1 MSQTQDLQL
10 QSKVNHDQNCLTK
23 YVNFVRCFC
32 KQFLNFQYLCLLD
45 FASDKQCKCNR
56 KLGSSETFKQHLS
69 QHTTPSNQAVSN
81 YNVMDNLKNIFI
93 DIDPS
98 TGKNKFETEFNL
110 VETMQK
116 RLQSEYQDLFN
127 GNINEFVSMPETFQY
142 EKDISISIQ
151 GLEERIAVERA
162 QGQEAYG
169 FNDSEITKME
179 NELKNMKGDVAES
192 LVHSKL
198 KLFFAKSRGVLFHSF
213 HPESVMQP
221 LVGRAASQR
230 QNVSSLALTPLE
242 VKLAHVLNINV
253 ITIEQE
259 ADGIIQR
266 INSTLSNPPTFS
278 CKDLDTELEKQKKL
292 EKKKFTFIQSM
303 LKQISKCT
311 GQNKFSFED
320 AKKAF
325 VIGILHHNFKPDGE
339 MDFIGVLPDDG
350 LIISFEV
357 KYQVVDPSKAPTKLL
372 NDATR
377 QTKNNEAFIS
387 RVFGPMLSSSWRLV
401 KVPIILQQDTTGT
414 LIPAECCSHCSKY
427 IISSG
432 SLNDLPQWFKQTGL
446 TTTQLLK
453 TGLNSSYVEYL
464 RMIEVIITSISIKNN
479 LSSWQRVVGSN
490 YEKPIAAGHTQIQAP
505 SRIPKKSS
513 SKQSMLK
520 KFSSMFLGKT
530 TDDHISFDEAKS
542 KVHDAQKML
551 FFSKLQLSLLN
562 ISHHLSLILW
572 GDYGTGKLI

>member
-1 MSQTQDLQL
+1 
-10 QSKVNHDQNCLTK
+10 
-23 YVNFVRCFC
+23 
-32 KQFLNFQYLCLLD
+32 
-45 FASDKQCKCNR
+45 
-56 KLGSSETFKQHLS
+56 
-69 QHTTPSNQAVSN
+69 
-81 YNVMDNLKNIFI
+81 MDNLKNIFI

-98 TGKNKFETEFNL
+98 SGDNKFEVEYNL
-110 VETMQK
+110 VETMEK
-116 RLQSEYQDLFN
+116 RIQFEYQDLFD
-127 GNINEFVSMPETFQY
+127 GKINEFVSIPETFQY

-151 GLEERIAVERA
+151 GLEDRIAVEKE

-169 FNDSEITKME
+169 FKASEINKME

-192 LVHSKL
+192 QVHSKL

-213 HPESVMQP
+213 HPELVLQP

-242 VKLAHVLNINV
+242 VKLAQVLNINV
-253 ITIEQE
+253 NTIDQE
-259 ADGIIQR
+259 ADGIIQK
-266 INSTLSNPPTFS
+266 ISYSLSNPSNFS
-278 CKDLDTELEKQKKL
+278 YKDLDAELEKQKKS
-292 EKKKFTFIQSM
+292 EKKKFAFIQSI
-303 LKQISKCT
+303 LKQISKSP
-311 GQNKFSFED
+311 GQNQFSFEE
-320 AKKAF
+320 AKKAII
-325 VIGILHHNFKPDGE
+325 IGILHHNFKPDGE

-350 LIISFEV
+350 IMFSFEV

-387 RVFGPMLSSSWRLV
+387 RVFGPMFSSGWRLI
-401 KVPIILQQDTTGT
+401 KVPIIIQQDTTGT
-414 LIPAECCSHCSKY
+414 LNPAEYCSHCSKY

-432 SLNDLPQWFKQTGL
+432 SLTDLPEWFKDTGL
-446 TTTQLLK
+446 GPLQSLK
-453 TGLNSSYVEYL
+453 TGLTPSYVEYL
-464 RMIEVIITSISIKNN
+464 RMMEVIITSISIKNN
-479 LSSWQRVVGSN
+479 LSSWERVVGSN
-490 YEKPIAAGHTQIQAP
+490 YKKPIAAGHTMIQAP
-505 SRIPKKSS
+505 SGIPKKSS

-562 ISHHLSLILW
+562 ISHHLNLILW
-572 GDYGTGKLI
+572 GDYGTGEYI